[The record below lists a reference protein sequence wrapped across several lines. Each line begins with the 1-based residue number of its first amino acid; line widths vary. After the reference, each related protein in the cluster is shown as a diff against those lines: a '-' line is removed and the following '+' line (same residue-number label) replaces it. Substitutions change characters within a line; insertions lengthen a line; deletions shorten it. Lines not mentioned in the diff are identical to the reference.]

1 MRGGGEYDA
10 SITAQG
16 KMGPAT
22 ITLPCL
28 CVCPI
33 AWERGSLCGWV
44 CVWQNMYFWMRQ
56 DDALLH
62 GPNRHSTN
70 RQTQQRRFRVC
81 VRLWSL
87 SYTCALIAHASN
99 TKHSPGEEALIK
111 AFALLPSFLPTEGR
125 AETTLAVPV

>member
-33 AWERGSLCGWV
+33 AWERGSLCV
-44 CVWQNMYFWMRQ
+44 CV
-56 DDALLH
+56 
-62 GPNRHSTN
+62 GGGV
-70 RQTQQRRFRVC
+70 RVAEY
-81 VRLWSL
+81 VFLD
-87 SYTCALIAHASN
+87 
-99 TKHSPGEEALIK
+99 EA
-111 AFALLPSFLPTEGR
+111 G
-125 AETTLAVPV
+125 